1 MKILKILVIA
11 FVVLIAAVALIGFM
25 LPKEYKVTRS
35 QTIAAPAE
43 VVFEQVNDLKKNE
56 AWSPWKDTTMQIT
69 YSENTVGVG
78 AKSSWTS
85 KDMGNGSQTITESTP
100 STALHT
106 HLDFGEMGTAEV
118 QWTFA
123 AEGEGTK
130 VTQEMTGEMGNNPF
144 KKLMGLMMD
153 KMIGPMFEQ
162 GLASLK
168 SVSETRAAEVK
179 AEQAATQQAAATPA
193 DEAVAAPA
201 APAAQ
206 GAATEGSSAGGRKSE
221 SR

>member
-1 MKILKILVIA
+1 MKILKILVITL
-11 FVVLIAAVALIGFM
+11 VVLIAAVALIGFL
-25 LPKEYKVTRS
+25 LPKQYTVTRS
-35 QTIAAPAE
+35 QVIAAPAE

-56 AWSPWKDTTMQIT
+56 AWSPWKDPTMKIT
-69 YSENTVGVG
+69 YTEVTVGQG

-85 KDMGNGSQTITESTP
+85 DDMGNGSQSITSSTP
-100 STALHT
+100 SSAIHT

-130 VTQEMTGEMGNNPF
+130 VTQEMTGEMGANPMKRYF
-144 KKLMGLMMD
+144 GLMMD

-168 SVSETRAAEVK
+168 TVSETRAAEVK
-179 AEQAATQQAAATPA
+179 AEQAATQQAAVSTDDSAPA
-193 DEAVAAPA
+193 AAPA
-201 APAAQ
+201 A
-206 GAATEGSSAGGRKSE
+206 EGDGTDGRSVGGQKAE

>member
-11 FVVLIAAVALIGFM
+11 LVVLIAAVALIGFM

-35 QTIAAPAE
+35 QVIAAPAE
-43 VVFEQVNDLKKNE
+43 VVFGQVNDLKRNE
-56 AWSPWKDTTMQIT
+56 AWSPWKDPTMQIT
-69 YSENTVGVG
+69 YSENTVGQG

-100 STALHT
+100 SSSLHT
-106 HLDFGEMGTAEV
+106 HLDFGGMGTAEV

-130 VTQEMTGEMGNNPF
+130 VTQEMTGEMGNNPMKRF
-144 KKLMGLMMD
+144 MGLMMD

-168 SVSETRAAEVK
+168 TVSETRAAEVK
-179 AEQAATQQAAATPA
+179 AEQAATQQAAASTEGAA
-193 DEAVAAPA
+193 DEAAPAAPAAAAPA

-206 GAATEGSSAGGRKSE
+206 AAPAKAH
-221 SR
+221 